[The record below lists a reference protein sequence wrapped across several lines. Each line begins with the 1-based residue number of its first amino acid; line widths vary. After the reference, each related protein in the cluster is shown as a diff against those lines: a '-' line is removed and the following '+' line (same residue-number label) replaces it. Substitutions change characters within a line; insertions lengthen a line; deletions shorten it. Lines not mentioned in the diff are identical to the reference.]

1 MPGRFGTD
9 RRTVQN
15 LKVVKILSEKNLIL
29 VKGSVPGA
37 NGSTVLVRK
46 AIKKRVSA

>member
-1 MPGRFGTD
+1 M
-9 RRTVQN
+9 
-15 LKVVKILSEKNLIL
+15 KVVKILPEKNLIL

-37 NGSTVLVRK
+37 TGSSVLVRK